1 MDDHAASAADTDD
14 EVIAIALVVRRASDP
29 IDGTIALRDG
39 DPVPFTG
46 WMQLTRLLSSA
57 VDPPGDASVRR

>member
-1 MDDHAASAADTDD
+1 MDEDAASAAAATDD

-29 IDGTIALRDG
+29 IDGTIALRGG
-39 DPVPFTG
+39 DPVRFTG

-57 VDPPGDASVRR
+57 VDPPR